1 MLKKV
6 YAKVL
11 AMVLAILMVVSLLPL
26 SVFADTTN
34 YPDFLANLKQLEV
47 YADEFSAQSSRD
59 PGELVLNFI
68 RTGVERY
75 QDGNWAA
82 LAGQEITAFTEYVEQ
97 QDAANGTNVME
108 LRDIVI
114 DGFTLPNGNQ
124 VDFGHMFGTMNISYV
139 NAAVQSDDLAGWAGD
154 LCDLLYF
161 SAERADVPNGSI
173 DQMAAYIKDNCFG
186 VDASDAFGWDD
197 FYGDMDAYYL
207 VNEYQAGNGYFSD
220 LMEGYFTSDLSD
232 EDRAVYFLNNRF
244 PSLTTRDEVRTALY
258 NAYRTNVGI
267 QILEAD
273 RGISD
278 YSTLRQA
285 SCYALADYLF
295 DHAEGNL
302 EAGGNEGG
310 EDEEKPANGY
320 YNVFS
325 TTSSVLAPGITQD
338 INYAMSA
345 DGKQMV
351 YYVATVDVTR
361 DDVTIM
367 ANYKDNDPSKG
378 WGMQRVEDQVAAL
391 VKNNKHVENFTPVV
405 ATNGDGFNTT
415 TGEPAGLLVM
425 GGKVWKGIDNDGF
438 FGILKDGSAVL
449 GTKAEYEALADEVVE
464 GIGLFGTGKFLV
476 WDGELASGATDGT
489 RASRTAIGIKADGS
503 VVMMVLDGRQ
513 EPFSCGGSLRE
524 IAQIMLEAGCVRAVN
539 LDGGGST
546 TYMSKPEGSDQ
557 IKVVSRPSDGYAR
570 SVAGTLV
577 AVSTAKSSKEFD
589 RAIIESD
596 YEYLTKGTSL
606 KLNAIGVNNIGS
618 SAVIPEGAYWALSN
632 DAYGTIT
639 EDGVFTAVGCT
650 CEWSGICDVCV
661 NPLPEDAQV
670 EVRLMVGDQIVG
682 SKTLYIVIPETLE
695 FTEKSLTLIYDKT
708 TTLPLQATYNG
719 KPVKMNELDIYC
731 GYLEEDPDAEGDMW
745 PRAIFEGFDVTPR
758 GESGARKMTVFAIV
772 LENEEAY
779 CEVSAAM
786 FREDEATFD
795 FDKATAGNRTLAW
808 LREVLNTTTN
818 DNFSYT
824 VTDPTQGVTLGYT
837 FALDM
842 NTIEIP
848 AQMADIVFML
858 PNSDNQGDSAF
869 GYMLALAERVSVRT
883 EVRITAQFDKDL
895 VVDVSELKVVNEFFA
910 LTSATVDENNTLTMI
925 FNWIDRTEAID
936 AATANP
942 MCIMS
947 GIKATPKDGAWDGNE
962 LVIANSG
969 NVSYDVYLRATS
981 LYSFALRPENQQKYG
996 LQPYVADDTGWEGGT
1011 ETGAHY
1017 ASVYADFE
1025 DGFII
1030 DSAVRQG
1037 WYKED
1042 GDYKYYV
1049 NHNAVTGVQY
1059 IPSREDEA
1067 TKLFYQFDENGVCLG
1082 KVNGTVNYNDGLYY
1096 AVNGVMT
1103 TGWVSGY
1110 DADGNQVDYY
1120 FTPSTG
1126 RAVDGQQKIDGY
1138 NYTFT
1143 DYVLTRGDLVK
1154 DANGTRYRWA
1164 GQWVHGKW
1172 FQVDGKWYAT
1182 KKYVYYVQ
1190 TGFVNMQNQ
1199 AGETAWQ
1206 WHLFDENGVWQEDY
1220 VGLYRYNGE
1229 IYYILN
1235 GIRNSKVGLVEEN
1248 GYYYFISPD
1257 DAKAYRNR
1265 TAWINKTNGLVPAG
1279 RYTFDDEGRMVN
1291 PPVTDPENPPE
1302 SNKHG
1307 IIAENGGLFYYVND
1321 VLQQGAGVVKLTDE
1335 RGKNFYIYVR
1345 ANGQLA
1351 VGSFWVADGNGLL
1364 EAGQYVFDTDG
1375 RYYKSEDA
1383 PIVPDAKNGI
1393 YLENGKYY
1401 YYVNDVLQ
1409 KNAGVVQL
1417 TDELGLTYYIYVC
1430 TYGNLATGVYWPTY
1444 RNDLL
1449 PRGAYDWG
1457 TDGKYY
1463 PPVVDPDAPVK
1474 NGIYLE
1480 DGKYY
1485 YYVDGE
1491 MQKGL
1496 GVVELTDEEGK
1507 TFYINVCTYGNL
1519 ATGKYW
1525 PTYTNGLL
1533 ARGEYDWGTD
1543 GRYYPPVV
1551 DPDAPVKNGIYLEN
1565 GKYYYYV
1572 DGVMQKGDTGVVQ
1585 LTDEE
1590 GKIFYI
1596 YVCTNGNLATGKYWP
1611 TYRNDLLPRGEY
1623 DWGTDGKYYPPV
1635 VEPDAP
1641 VKNGIYLENGK
1652 YYYYVDGVLQ
1662 KGQVGVV
1669 QLTDEE
1675 GKIFYIYVCTNG
1687 NLATGKYW
1695 PTYRN
1700 DLLPRGEYDWGTDGR
1715 YYPA

>member
-1 MLKKV
+1 MLKRAI
-6 YAKVL
+6 AKVL
-11 AMVLAILMVVSLLPL
+11 AVVLATIMVVGLVPL
-26 SVFADTTN
+26 SVFASTTN
-34 YPDFLANLKQLEV
+34 YPHFLANLKQLEI
-47 YADEFSAQSSRD
+47 YADEFAAQSSRD

-68 RTGVERY
+68 RTGVDRY

-82 LAGQEITAFTEYVEQ
+82 LAGQEITVFTDYVKQ
-97 QDAANGTNVME
+97 QDAANGTNVMD

-114 DGFTLPNGNQ
+114 EDFYLPNGNPS
-124 VDFGHMFGTMNISYV
+124 DFGHMFGTMNISYV

-161 SAERADVPNGSI
+161 SALYGHVPPAGTV
-173 DQMAAYIKDNCFG
+173 DEMAAYIRENCFG
-186 VDASDAFGWDD
+186 VNADDAFGWDD
-197 FYGDMDAYYL
+197 FYGDMDAFYL
-207 VNEYQAGNGYFSD
+207 VKEYEAGNGSFSD
-220 LMEGYFTSDLSD
+220 LMEAYFTAELSD
-232 EDRAVYFLNNRF
+232 EDRSVYFLNNRF
-244 PSLTTRDEVRTALY
+244 PGQTTREAVRTALY

-278 YSTLRQA
+278 YADLRQA

-295 DHAEGNL
+295 DNAEGKLNADSG
-302 EAGGNEGG
+302 EGGG
-310 EDEEKPANGY
+310 EDEEKPENGY
-320 YNVFS
+320 YSVFS
-325 TTSSVLAPGITQD
+325 TTSSVLAPGISQD

-351 YYVATVDVTR
+351 YYVATVDVNR

-391 VKNNKHVENFTPVV
+391 IKNNQHVENFTPVV

-425 GGKVWKGIDNDGF
+425 NGKVWKPIDGDGF
-438 FGILKDGSAVL
+438 FGILKDGSAIV

-464 GIGLFGTGKFLV
+464 GIGGFGTGKFLV
-476 WDGELASGATDGT
+476 WDGQLASGATDDK
-489 RASRTAIGIKADGS
+489 RASRTAIGVKADGS

-513 EPFSCGGSLRE
+513 EPFSCGGTLRE

-557 IKVVSRPSDGYAR
+557 IKVVNRPSDGYAR
-570 SVAGTLV
+570 SVSGTLV

-596 YEYLTKGTSL
+596 YEYLTIGTEL
-606 KLNAIGVNNIGS
+606 QLNAIGVNNIGS
-618 SAVIPEGAYWALSN
+618 SAVIPEGAYWAVS
-632 DAYGTIT
+632 DEAVGTID
-639 EDGVFTAVGCT
+639 ENGLFIAADYG
-650 CEWSGICDVCV
+650 DVDV
-661 NPLPEDAQV
+661 NF
-670 EVRLMVGDQIVG
+670 IVNG
-682 SKTLYIVIPETLE
+682 EIAGTKTLHVVVPDALE

-708 TTLPLQATYNG
+708 TALPLLATYAG
-719 KPVKMNELDIYC
+719 SPVKMNENDIFC
-731 GYLEEDPDAEGDMW
+731 GYLEEDPEAEGDMW
-745 PRAIFEGFDVTPR
+745 PRAIFEGFNVTPR

-772 LENEEAY
+772 LENEDAY
-779 CEVSAAM
+779 CEVPAAM

-808 LREVLNTTTN
+808 IREVLNTTTT
-818 DNFSYT
+818 DNFNYT
-824 VTDPTQGVTLGYT
+824 VVNPNEKVTLGYT

-869 GYMLALAERVSVRT
+869 GYMLALAERVSILT

-895 VVDVSELKVVNEFFA
+895 DVDVSGLKVVNDYFE
-910 LTSATVDENNTLTMI
+910 LSSAEVDENNLLTMV

-936 AATANP
+936 VATANP
-942 MCIMS
+942 LCIMS

-962 LVIANSG
+962 MVVANSG
-969 NVSYDVYLRATS
+969 NVSYDVYLRASS
-981 LYSFALRPENQQKYG
+981 LYSFAQKKENQEKYG
-996 LQPYVADDTGWEGGT
+996 LIPYSSSTTGWEGGT
-1011 ETGAHY
+1011 ENGAHY

-1030 DSAVRQG
+1030 DNAIRQG

-1042 GDYKYYV
+1042 GEYKYYV

-1059 IPSREDEA
+1059 IPSREDE
-1067 TKLFYQFDENGVCLG
+1067 TVKLFYQFDDNGVCKG
-1082 KVNGTVNYNDGLYY
+1082 KISGTVNFNDGLYY
-1096 AVNGVMT
+1096 AVNGEMT

-1110 DADGNQVDYY
+1110 DAEGNQADYY
-1120 FTPSTG
+1120 FHPSTG
-1126 RAVDGQQKIDGY
+1126 RAVDGQQNIGGY

-1143 DYVLTRGDLVK
+1143 NYVLTRGDLVK

-1164 GQWVHGKW
+1164 GHWVHGQW

-1182 KKYVYYVQ
+1182 KKYIYYVQ

-1199 AGETAWQ
+1199 AGETGWY

-1235 GIRNSKVGLVEEN
+1235 GIRNSTVGLVEEN
-1248 GYYYFISPD
+1248 GYYYYISPD

-1279 RYTFDDEGRMVN
+1279 RYTFDNEGRMVN
-1291 PPVTDPENPPE
+1291 PPVVKPDEPDVTIKN
-1302 SNKHG
+1302 G
-1307 IIAENGGLFYYVND
+1307 IVEENGGLYYYVNN
-1321 VLQQGAGVVKLTDE
+1321 VLQLGAGAVKLTDE
-1335 RGKNFYIYVR
+1335 QGKVFYIYVR
-1345 ANGQLA
+1345 SNGQLA
-1351 VGSFWVADGNGLL
+1351 VGAFWVADGNGLL
-1364 EAGQYVFDTDG
+1364 EAGQYVFDVDG
-1375 RYYKSEDA
+1375 RYYKPEDQ

-1401 YYVNDVLQ
+1401 YYVNGVMQ
-1409 KNAGVVQL
+1409 KNAGVVKL

-1430 TYGNLATGVYWPTY
+1430 TYGNLATGNYWPTV

-1449 PRGAYDWG
+1449 ARGSYDWG

-1474 NGIYLE
+1474 DGIYLE
-1480 DGKYY
+1480 NGKYY
-1485 YYVDGE
+1485 YYVDGV
-1491 MQKGL
+1491 MQKNI
-1496 GVVELTDEEGK
+1496 GVVKLTDEEGK
-1507 TFYINVCTYGNL
+1507 IFYINVCTNGNL

-1525 PTYTNGLL
+1525 PTLLNGLL
-1533 ARGEYDWGTD
+1533 SRGEYDWGTD

-1551 DPDAPVKNGIYLEN
+1551 DPDAPVKDGIYLEN

-1572 DGVMQKGDTGVVQ
+1572 DGVMQKNIGVVK

-1596 YVCTNGNLATGKYWP
+1596 NVCTNGNLATGKYWP
-1611 TYRNDLLPRGEY
+1611 TL
-1623 DWGTDGKYYPPV
+1623 
-1635 VEPDAP
+1635 
-1641 VKNGIYLENGK
+1641 
-1652 YYYYVDGVLQ
+1652 
-1662 KGQVGVV
+1662 
-1669 QLTDEE
+1669 
-1675 GKIFYIYVCTNG
+1675 
-1687 NLATGKYW
+1687 
-1695 PTYRN
+1695 RN

-1715 YYPA
+1715 YYPAQ

>member
-1 MLKKV
+1 MLKKTT
-6 YAKVL
+6 ARILATVL
-11 AMVLAILMVVSLLPL
+11 ALVMAVGLFPL
-26 SVFADTTN
+26 SAFAGTEN
-34 YPDFLANLKQLEV
+34 YPDFLARLKQLEV
-47 YADEFSAQSSRD
+47 YADEFAAQSSRD

-68 RTGVERY
+68 RTGVDRY

-82 LAGQEITAFTEYVEQ
+82 LAGQEITVFTEYVAQ
-97 QDAANGTNVME
+97 QDAANGTDVME

-114 DGFTLPNGNQ
+114 ENFTLPNGNPS
-124 VDFGHMFGTMNISYV
+124 DFGHMFGTMNISYV

-161 SAERADVPNGSI
+161 SALYGHVPPAGTVEEMAD
-173 DQMAAYIKDNCFG
+173 YIREHCFG
-186 VDASDAFGWDD
+186 VNADDAFGWDD

-207 VNEYQAGNGYFSD
+207 VGEYEAGNGSFSD
-220 LMEGYFTSDLSD
+220 LMEDYFTASLDD
-232 EDRAVYFLNNRF
+232 VDRAVYFLNHRF
-244 PSLTTRDEVRTALY
+244 PGLTTREEVRTALY

-278 YSTLRQA
+278 YSTMRQA

-295 DHAEGNL
+295 DNAEGNL
-302 EAGGNEGG
+302 NEGGNEGDD
-310 EDEEKPANGY
+310 EDEEKPENGY
-320 YNVFS
+320 YSVFS
-325 TTSSVLAPGITQD
+325 TTSSVLAPGISQD
-338 INYAMSA
+338 IHYAMSA

-351 YYVATVDVTR
+351 YYVATVDVNR

-378 WGMQRVEDQVAAL
+378 WGMQRVEDQVAAM

-425 GGKVWKGIDNDGF
+425 NGKVWKGIDSDGF
-438 FGILKDGSAVL
+438 FGILKDGSAII
-449 GTKAEYEALADEVVE
+449 GTKAEYDALSDEVVE
-464 GIGLFGTGKFLV
+464 GIGGFGSGKFLV

-557 IKVVSRPSDGYAR
+557 IKVVNRPSDGYAR
-570 SVAGTLV
+570 SVSGSLV

-589 RAIIESD
+589 RAIIESE
-596 YEYLTKGTSL
+596 YEYLTVGTEL
-606 KLNAIGVNNIGS
+606 KMNAIGVNNIGS
-618 SAVIPEGAYWALSN
+618 SAEIPAGSYWSVS
-632 DAYGTIT
+632 DETIGTID
-639 EDGVFTAVGCT
+639 ENGVFTAADYG
-650 CEWSGICDVCV
+650 DVEINFVV
-661 NPLPEDAQV
+661 NGVIA
-670 EVRLMVGDQIVG
+670 GT
-682 SKTLYIVIPETLE
+682 KTLHVVIPETLE

-708 TTLPLQATYNG
+708 TTLPLLATHSG
-719 KPVKMNELDIYC
+719 KPVKMNENDIFC
-731 GYLEEDPDAEGDMW
+731 GYLEEDPEAEGDMW
-745 PRAIFEGFDVTPR
+745 PRAIFEGFNVTPR

-808 LREVLNTTTN
+808 IREVLNTTTT
-818 DNFSYT
+818 DNFNYT
-824 VTDPTQGVTLGYT
+824 VADPSKNVTLGYT

-869 GYMLALAERVSVRT
+869 GYMLALAERVSVLT

-895 VVDVSELKVVNEFFA
+895 DVDVSGLKVVNDYFA
-910 LTSATVDENNTLTMI
+910 LSSATVDENNLLTMV

-936 AATANP
+936 VATANP
-942 MCIMS
+942 LCIMS

-962 LVIANSG
+962 MVVANSG
-969 NVSYDVYLRATS
+969 NVSYDVYLRASS
-981 LYSFALRPENQQKYG
+981 LYSFAQKKENQVKYG
-996 LQPYVADDTGWEGGT
+996 LMPYSSSETGWEGGT

-1030 DSAVRQG
+1030 DNAVRQG

-1042 GDYKYYV
+1042 GEYKYYV
-1049 NHNAVTGVQY
+1049 DHQAVTGVQY

-1067 TKLFYQFDENGVCLG
+1067 TKLFYEFDENGVCLG
-1082 KVNGTVNYNDGLYY
+1082 KMTGTVNYGDGLYY

-1110 DADGNQVDYY
+1110 DAEGNQVDYY
-1120 FTPSTG
+1120 FLPSTG
-1126 RAVDGQQKIDGY
+1126 RAVNGQQKIGGY

-1172 FQVDGKWYAT
+1172 FQVDGNWYAT

-1190 TGFVNMQNQ
+1190 TGFVNIQNQ
-1199 AGETAWQ
+1199 AGTAWQ
-1206 WHLFDENGVWQEDY
+1206 WFLFDENGVWQKDY
-1220 VGLYRYNGE
+1220 TGLYRHDGE
-1229 IYYILN
+1229 VYYILN
-1235 GIRNSKVGLVEEN
+1235 GIRNSTVGLVEED
-1248 GYYYFISPD
+1248 GYYYFISAD
-1257 DAKAYRNR
+1257 NAKAYRNR

-1279 RYTFDDEGRMVN
+1279 RYTFDNEGRMTN
-1291 PPVTDPENPPE
+1291 PPSVKPEDPDVTVKN
-1302 SNKHG
+1302 G
-1307 IIAENGGLFYYVND
+1307 IVEENGGLYYYVNN
-1321 VLQQGAGVVKLTDE
+1321 VLQQGIGVVMLTDE
-1335 RGKNFYIYVR
+1335 QGKPFYIYVR
-1345 ANGQLA
+1345 SNGQLA

-1364 EAGQYVFDTDG
+1364 EVGQYVFDVDG
-1375 RYYKSEDA
+1375 RYYKPEDQ
-1383 PIVPDAKNGI
+1383 PITPEVKNGI

-1401 YYVNDVLQ
+1401 YYVNGVMQ
-1409 KNAGVVQL
+1409 KGTTGVVKL

-1430 TYGNLATGVYWPTY
+1430 SNGNLATGNYWPTY

-1449 PRGAYDWG
+1449 PRGSYDWG

-1463 PPVVDPDAPVK
+1463 PPA
-1474 NGIYLE
+1474 
-1480 DGKYY
+1480 
-1485 YYVDGE
+1485 
-1491 MQKGL
+1491 
-1496 GVVELTDEEGK
+1496 
-1507 TFYINVCTYGNL
+1507 
-1519 ATGKYW
+1519 
-1525 PTYTNGLL
+1525 
-1533 ARGEYDWGTD
+1533 
-1543 GRYYPPVV
+1543 V

-1572 DGVMQKGDTGVVQ
+1572 DGVMQKGATGVVK
-1585 LTDEE
+1585 LTDDE

-1596 YVCTNGNLATGKYWP
+1596 YVCSTGNLATGKYWP
-1611 TYRNDLLPRGEY
+1611 TYTNDLLPRGEY
-1623 DWGTDGKYYPPV
+1623 DWGTDGKYYPPAE
-1635 VEPDAP
+1635 EPEQPEDP
-1641 VKNGIYLENGK
+1641 DQPEPEVKNGIYLENGK
-1652 YYYYVDGVLQ
+1652 YYYYVDGVMQ
-1662 KGQVGVV
+1662 KGATGVV
-1669 QLTDEE
+1669 KLTDEE
-1675 GKIFYIYVCTNG
+1675 GKIFYIYVCSTG

>member
-6 YAKVL
+6 SAKVL
-11 AMVLAILMVVSLLPL
+11 AMLLATLMVVGLLPM
-26 SVFADTTN
+26 SVFAAAGSTTN
-34 YPDFLANLKQLEV
+34 YSDFLANLKQLEV
-47 YADEFSAQSSRD
+47 YADEFAAQSSRD

-82 LAGQEITAFTEYVEQ
+82 LAGQEITVFTNYVEQ
-97 QDAANGTNVME
+97 QDAANGTNVMD

-114 DGFTLPNGNQ
+114 DNFTLPNGNPS
-124 VDFGHMFGTMNISYV
+124 DFGHMSGTMNISYV
-139 NAAVQSDDLAGWAGD
+139 NVAVQSDDLAGWAGD
-154 LCDLLYF
+154 LCDLVYF
-161 SAERADVPNGSI
+161 SALYGHVPTTGTVEEI
-173 DQMAAYIKDNCFG
+173 AKYIREHCFG
-186 VDASDAFGWDD
+186 VNADDAFGWDD

-207 VNEYQAGNGYFSD
+207 VNEYQAGNGSFSE
-220 LMEGYFTSDLSD
+220 LMEAYFTADLDD
-232 EDRAVYFLNNRF
+232 EDRSVYFLNNRF
-244 PSLTTRDEVRTALY
+244 PGLTTREEVRTAMY

-278 YSTLRQA
+278 YATIRQA

-295 DHAEGNL
+295 DHAEGKLN
-302 EAGGNEGG
+302 EGGNEGDD
-310 EDEEKPANGY
+310 EDEEKPENGY
-320 YNVFS
+320 YSVFS

-351 YYVATVDVTR
+351 YYLANVDVNR

-367 ANYKDNDPSKG
+367 VNYKDNDPSKG

-415 TGEPAGLLVM
+415 TGEPAGLLQM
-425 GGKVWKGIDNDGF
+425 NGKVWKGIDGDGF
-438 FGILKDGSAVL
+438 FGILKDGSAIV
-449 GTKAEYEALADEVVE
+449 GTKAEYESLADEVVD
-464 GIGLFGTGKFLV
+464 GIGLFGSGKFLI

-489 RASRTAIGIKADGS
+489 RASRTAIGVKADGS

-557 IKVVSRPSDGYAR
+557 IKVTNRPSDGYAR

-589 RAIIESD
+589 RAIVEAD
-596 YEYLTKGTSL
+596 YDYLTIGTEL

-618 SAVIPEGAYWALSN
+618 SAEIPADSYWTVSDEAV
-632 DAYGTIT
+632 GTID
-639 EDGVFTAVGCT
+639 ENGVFTAADYG
-650 CEWSGICDVCV
+650 DVDVHFVV
-661 NPLPEDAQV
+661 NGEIA
-670 EVRLMVGDQIVG
+670 GT
-682 SKTLYIVIPETLE
+682 KTLHVVVPETLE

-708 TTLPLQATYNG
+708 VELPLLASYSGN
-719 KPVKMNELDIYC
+719 PVKMNENDIFC
-731 GYLEEDPDAEGDMW
+731 GYLEEDPEAEGDMW
-745 PRAIFEGFDVTPR
+745 PRAIFEGFNVTAR
-758 GESGARKMTVFAIV
+758 GASGARKMTVFAIV
-772 LENEEAY
+772 LENEDAY
-779 CEVSAAM
+779 CEVPAAM

-808 LREVLNTTTN
+808 IREVQNTTTT
-818 DNFSYT
+818 DNFNYT
-824 VTDPTQGVTLGYT
+824 VADPSKGVTLGYT

-858 PNSDNQGDSAF
+858 PNSDTQGDSAF
-869 GYMLALAERVSVRT
+869 GYMLALAERVSVLT

-895 VVDVSELKVVNEFFA
+895 IVDPSGLKVVNDFFQ
-910 LTSATVDENNTLTMI
+910 LSSATVDENNLLTMV

-942 MCIMS
+942 LCIMS

-962 LVIANSG
+962 MVIANSG

-981 LYSFALRPENQQKYG
+981 LYSFAQKKENQQKYG
-996 LQPYVADDTGWEGGT
+996 LLPYSSSETGWEGGT

-1030 DSAVRQG
+1030 DNAVRQG

-1042 GDYKYYV
+1042 GEYKYYV
-1049 NHNAVTGVQY
+1049 DHKALTGVQY

-1067 TKLFYQFDENGVCLG
+1067 TKLFYNFDENGVCLG
-1082 KVNGTVNYNDGLYY
+1082 KINGTVNYNEGLYY
-1096 AVNGVMT
+1096 AVNGEMT

-1110 DADGNQVDYY
+1110 DAEGNQVDYY
-1120 FTPSTG
+1120 FLPSTG
-1126 RAVDGQQKIDGY
+1126 RAVNGQQKIDGY

-1143 DYVLTRGDLVK
+1143 NYVLTRGDLVK
-1154 DANGTRYRWA
+1154 TSTGTRYRWA

-1172 FQVDGKWYAT
+1172 FQVDGNWYAT
-1182 KKYVYYVQ
+1182 KKYIYDVQ
-1190 TGFVNMQNQ
+1190 TGFVNIQNQ

-1229 IYYILN
+1229 IYYIQN

-1265 TAWINKTNGLVPAG
+1265 TAWINNTNGLVPAG
-1279 RYTFDDEGRMVN
+1279 RYTFDNEGRMTN
-1291 PPVTDPENPPE
+1291 PPVVNPDLPDGPTE
-1302 SNKHG
+1302 GKNG
-1307 IIAENGGLFYYVND
+1307 IVAENGGLFYYVND
-1321 VLQQGAGVVKLTDE
+1321 VLQKGVGAVQLTDE
-1335 RGKNFYIYVR
+1335 QGKTFYIYVR
-1345 ANGQLA
+1345 SNGQLA
-1351 VGSFWVADGNGLL
+1351 VGSFWVSDGNGLL
-1364 EAGQYVFDTDG
+1364 ETGQYVFDTDG
-1375 RYYKSEDA
+1375 RYYKSEDE
-1383 PIVPDAKNGI
+1383 PDTPDLKNGI
-1393 YLENGKYY
+1393 YYENGKYY
-1401 YYVNDVLQ
+1401 YYVDGVMQ
-1409 KNAGVVQL
+1409 KNAGVVKL
-1417 TDELGLTYYIYVC
+1417 TDENGLVYYIYVS
-1430 TYGNLATGVYWPTY
+1430 TYGNLATGNYWPTY

-1449 PRGAYDWG
+1449 PRGSYDWG

-1463 PPVVDPDAPVK
+1463 PPVVEPEDPDAPVK
-1474 NGIYLE
+1474 DGIVYE
-1480 DGKYY
+1480 NGKYY

-1491 MQKGL
+1491 LQTGAI
-1496 GVVELTDEEGK
+1496 GVVEMTDEEGK
-1507 TFYINVCTYGNL
+1507 TFYIYVCTYGNL

-1543 GRYYPPVV
+1543 GKYYPPVE

-1572 DGVMQKGDTGVVQ
+1572 DGVMQKGDTGVVK

-1635 VEPDAP
+1635 EDPDAP

-1652 YYYYVDGVLQ
+1652 YYYYVDGVMQ
-1662 KGQVGVV
+1662 KNIGVV
-1669 QLTDEE
+1669 KLVDEE
-1675 GKIFYIYVCTNG
+1675 GKTFYINVCTHG

-1715 YYPA
+1715 YYPAQ

>member
-1 MLKKV
+1 MLKKTF
-6 YAKVL
+6 AKVL
-11 AMVLAILMVVSLLPL
+11 ATVLAIVMVVGLFPM

-47 YADEFSAQSSRD
+47 YADEFAAQSSRD

-82 LAGQEITAFTEYVEQ
+82 LAGQEITVFTDYVAQ
-97 QDAANGTNVME
+97 QDVANGTHVMD

-114 DGFTLPNGNQ
+114 EDFYLPNGNPS
-124 VDFGHMFGTMNISYV
+124 DFGHMFGTMNISYV
-139 NAAVQSDDLAGWAGD
+139 NTAVQSDDLAGWAGD

-161 SAERADVPNGSI
+161 SALYGHVPPSGTV
-173 DQMAAYIKDNCFG
+173 DEMAAYIRENCFG

-207 VNEYQAGNGYFSD
+207 VREYEAGNGSFSE
-220 LMEGYFTSDLSD
+220 LMEGYFTAELND

-244 PSLTTRDEVRTALY
+244 PGQTTREAVRTALY

-278 YSTLRQA
+278 FTTLRQA

-295 DHAEGNL
+295 DNAEGKL
-302 EAGGNEGG
+302 VAGGDEG
-310 EDEEKPANGY
+310 EEEEKPENGY
-320 YNVFS
+320 YSVFS

-391 VKNNKHVENFTPVV
+391 IKNNQHVENFTPVV

-425 GGKVWKGIDNDGF
+425 NGKVWKPIDGDGF
-438 FGILKDGSAVL
+438 FGILKDGSAIV

-464 GIGLFGTGKFLV
+464 GIGLFGSGKFLV

-557 IKVVSRPSDGYAR
+557 IKVVNRPSDGYAR
-570 SVAGTLV
+570 SVSGTLV

-589 RAIIESD
+589 RAIIQSEYD
-596 YEYLTKGTSL
+596 YLTIGTEL
-606 KLNAIGVNNIGS
+606 QLNAVGVNNIGS
-618 SAVIPEGAYWALSN
+618 SAVIPEGAYWAVS
-632 DAYGTIT
+632 DEAVGTID
-639 EDGVFTAVGCT
+639 ENGLFIAADYG
-650 CEWSGICDVCV
+650 DVDV
-661 NPLPEDAQV
+661 NFIV
-670 EVRLMVGDQIVG
+670 NGEVAGT
-682 SKTLYIVIPETLE
+682 KTLHVVVPETLE

-708 TTLPLQATYNG
+708 TVLPLLASYNG
-719 KPVKMNELDIYC
+719 SPVKMNENDIFC
-731 GYLEEDPDAEGDMW
+731 GYLEEDPEAEGDMW
-745 PRAIFEGFDVTPR
+745 PRAIFEGFNVTAR

-772 LENEEAY
+772 LENEDAY
-779 CEVSAAM
+779 CEVPAAM

-808 LREVLNTTTN
+808 IREVLNTTTT
-818 DNFSYT
+818 DNFNYT
-824 VTDPTQGVTLGYT
+824 VADPSQGVTLGYT

-858 PNSDNQGDSAF
+858 PNSDTQGDSAF
-869 GYMLALAERVSVRT
+869 GYMLALAERVSILT

-895 VVDVSELKVVNEFFA
+895 DVDVSGLKVVNDYFE
-910 LTSATVDENNTLTMI
+910 LSSAVVDENNLLTMV

-936 AATANP
+936 VATANP
-942 MCIMS
+942 LCIMS

-962 LVIANSG
+962 MVIANSG
-969 NVSYDVYLRATS
+969 NVSYDVYLRASS
-981 LYSFALRPENQQKYG
+981 LYSFAQKKENQEKYG
-996 LQPYVADDTGWEGGT
+996 LQPYSSSETGWEGGT

-1030 DSAVRQG
+1030 DNAVRQG

-1042 GDYKYYV
+1042 GEYKYYV
-1049 NHNAVTGVQY
+1049 DHDAVTGVQY
-1059 IPSREDEA
+1059 IPSREDE
-1067 TKLFYQFDENGVCLG
+1067 TVKLFYEFDENGICLG
-1082 KVNGTVNYNDGLYY
+1082 KINGTVNYVDGLYY
-1096 AVNGVMT
+1096 AVNGEMT

-1110 DADGNQVDYY
+1110 DAEGNQVDYY
-1120 FTPSTG
+1120 FLPSTG
-1126 RAVDGQQKIDGY
+1126 RAVNGNQKIGGY

-1172 FQVDGKWYAT
+1172 FQVDGNWYAT
-1182 KKYVYYVQ
+1182 KKYIYYVQ
-1190 TGFVNMQNQ
+1190 TGFVNIQNQ

-1220 VGLYRYNGE
+1220 VGLYRHTDGE
-1229 IYYILN
+1229 IYYVLN

-1257 DAKAYRNR
+1257 NAKAYRNR
-1265 TAWINKTNGLVPAG
+1265 TAWINHTNGLVPAG
-1279 RYTFDDEGRMVN
+1279 RYTFDDQGRMVN

-1302 SNKHG
+1302 SNKSG
-1307 IIAENGGLFYYVND
+1307 ILEENGGLYYYVNN
-1321 VLQQGAGVVKLTDE
+1321 VLQKGAGVVRLTDE
-1335 RGKNFYIYVR
+1335 RGKDFYIYVR
-1345 ANGQLA
+1345 SNGQLA

-1364 EAGQYVFDTDG
+1364 EAGQYVFDADG
-1375 RYYKSEDA
+1375 RYYVPVDE
-1383 PIVPDAKNGI
+1383 PIIPDAKNGI
-1393 YLENGKYY
+1393 YYENGKYY
-1401 YYVNDVLQ
+1401 YYVNGVLQ
-1409 KNAGVVQL
+1409 KGQVGVVQL
-1417 TDELGLTYYIYVC
+1417 TDDLGLTYYIYVC
-1430 TYGNLATGVYWPTY
+1430 TNGNLATGSYWPTY

-1449 PRGAYDWG
+1449 PRGCYDWG

-1474 NGIYLE
+1474 EGIYLE
-1480 DGKYY
+1480 NGKYY
-1485 YYVDGE
+1485 YYVDGV
-1491 MQKGL
+1491 MQKNI

-1507 TFYINVCTYGNL
+1507 TFYINVCTNGNL

-1572 DGVMQKGDTGVVQ
+1572 DGVMQKGDTGVVK

-1635 VEPDAP
+1635 VDPDEP
-1641 VKNGIYLENGK
+1641 VKDGIYLEDDGK
-1652 YYYYVDGVLQ
+1652 YYYYVDGVMQ
-1662 KGQVGVV
+1662 KNIGVV
-1669 QLTDEE
+1669 KLTDEE
-1675 GKIFYIYVCTNG
+1675 GKIFYINVCTHG

-1715 YYPA
+1715 YYPAQ

>member
-1 MLKKV
+1 MLKRTS
-6 YAKVL
+6 AKVL
-11 AMVLAILMVVSLLPL
+11 ALLLAMLMVVGMLPL
-26 SVFADTTN
+26 TIFAATTN
-34 YPDFLANLKQLEV
+34 YADFLANLKQLEV
-47 YADEFSAQSSRD
+47 YADEFAAQSSRD

-82 LAGQEITAFTEYVEQ
+82 LAGQEITVFTDYVEQ

-114 DGFTLPNGNQ
+114 DDFTLPNGNPA
-124 VDFGHMFGTMNISYV
+124 DFGHMSGTMNISYV
-139 NAAVQSDDLAGWAGD
+139 NTAVQSDDLAGWAGD

-161 SAERADVPNGSI
+161 SALYGHVPSGGTVEE
-173 DQMAAYIKDNCFG
+173 MAQYIRENCFG
-186 VDASDAFGWDD
+186 VNADDAFGWDD
-197 FYGDMDAYYL
+197 FYGDMDAFYL
-207 VNEYQAGNGYFSD
+207 VNEYQAGNGSFSA
-220 LMEGYFTSDLSD
+220 LMEAYFTAELDD
-232 EDRAVYFLNNRF
+232 VDRSVYFLNNRF
-244 PSLTTRDEVRTALY
+244 PGLTTREEVRTALY

-278 YSTLRQA
+278 YATLRQA

-295 DHAEGNL
+295 DHAEGKL
-302 EAGGNEGG
+302 EVGG
-310 EDEEKPANGY
+310 EDDDEDEDKPENGY
-320 YNVFS
+320 YSVFS
-325 TTSSVLAPGITQD
+325 TTSSVLAPGISQD
-338 INYAMSA
+338 IKYAMSA

-351 YYVATVDVTR
+351 YYVATVDVNR

-391 VKNNKHVENFTPVV
+391 VKNNKDVENFTPVV

-425 GGKVWKGIDNDGF
+425 NGKVWKGIDGDGF
-438 FGILKDGSAVL
+438 FGILKDGSAII
-449 GTKAEYEALADEVVE
+449 GTKAEYDALADEVVE
-464 GIGLFGTGKFLV
+464 GIGGFGTGKFLV
-476 WDGELASGATDGT
+476 WDGQLASGATDGN

-546 TYMSKPEGSDQ
+546 TYMSKPEGSDN
-557 IKVVSRPSDGYAR
+557 IKVTNRPSDGYAR

-589 RAIIESD
+589 RAIIQSD
-596 YEYLTKGTSL
+596 YDYLTIGTEL
-606 KLNAIGVNNIGS
+606 QLNAIGVNNIGS
-618 SAVIPEGAYWALSN
+618 SAEIPVGSYWAVS
-632 DAYGTIT
+632 DESVGTID
-639 EDGVFTAVGCT
+639 ENGLFTAMDNG
-650 CEWSGICDVCV
+650 DVDINFVV
-661 NPLPEDAQV
+661 NGEIA
-670 EVRLMVGDQIVG
+670 GT
-682 SKTLYIVIPETLE
+682 KTLHVVVPETLE
-695 FTEKSLTLIYDKT
+695 FTEKSLTLIYDQT
-708 TTLPLQATYNG
+708 TELPLLATYSG
-719 KPVKMNELDIYC
+719 QPVKMNEYDIFC
-731 GYLEEDPDAEGDMW
+731 GYLEEDPEGEGDMW
-745 PRAIFEGFDVTPR
+745 PRAIFEGFNVTPR

-772 LENEEAY
+772 LENEDAY
-779 CEVSAAM
+779 CEITASM

-808 LREVLNTTTN
+808 IRDVQNTTTT
-818 DNFSYT
+818 DNFTYT
-824 VTDPTQGVTLGYT
+824 VDDPDKGVTLGYT

-848 AQMADIVFML
+848 PQMADIVFML

-869 GYMLALAERVSVRT
+869 GYMLALAERVSVLT

-895 VVDVSELKVVNEFFA
+895 DVDVSELKVVNDYFE
-910 LTSATVDENNTLTMI
+910 LTSATVDENNQLTMI

-936 AATANP
+936 AAMANP

-947 GIKATPKDGAWDGNE
+947 GIKATPKDGAWDGSE
-962 LVIANSG
+962 MVIANSG
-969 NVSYDVYLRATS
+969 NVSYDVYLRASS
-981 LYSFALRPENQQKYG
+981 LYSFAQKKENQQKYG
-996 LQPYVADDTGWEGGT
+996 LQPYVSSETGWEGGT

-1030 DSAVRQG
+1030 NNAIRQG
-1037 WYKED
+1037 WIKEN
-1042 GDYKYYV
+1042 GEYKYFV
-1049 NHNAVTGVQY
+1049 DHKALTGVQY
-1059 IPSREDEA
+1059 IPSREDA
-1067 TKLFYQFDENGVCLG
+1067 AVNLFYEFDENGVCLG
-1082 KVNGTVNYNDGLYY
+1082 KMTGTIHFNDGLYY
-1096 AVNGVMT
+1096 AVNGEMT

-1120 FTPSTG
+1120 FAPATG
-1126 RAVDGQQKIDGY
+1126 RAVNGQQKIGGY

-1143 DYVLTRGDLVK
+1143 NYVLTRGDLVK
-1154 DANGTRYRWA
+1154 TATGTRYRWA

-1172 FQVDGKWYAT
+1172 FQVDGNWYAT
-1182 KKYVYYVQ
+1182 KKYIYDVQ
-1190 TGFVNMQNQ
+1190 TGFVNIQNQ

-1206 WHLFDENGVWQEDY
+1206 WHLFDENGVWQENY

-1265 TAWINKTNGLVPAG
+1265 TAWINHTNGLVPAG
-1279 RYTFDDEGRMVN
+1279 RYTFDNEGRMTN
-1291 PPVTDPENPPE
+1291 PPVVEPENPDQPE
-1302 SNKHG
+1302 GTVKNG
-1307 IIAENGGLFYYVND
+1307 IVAENGGLFYYVNN
-1321 VLQQGAGVVKLTDE
+1321 VLQKGVGTVKLTDE
-1335 RGKNFYIYVR
+1335 QGKEFYIYVR
-1345 ANGQLA
+1345 SNGQLA
-1351 VGSFWVADGNGLL
+1351 VGSFWVSDGNGLL
-1364 EAGQYVFDTDG
+1364 EPGQYTFDVDG

-1383 PIVPDAKNGI
+1383 PIVPEGKNGI

-1401 YYVNDVLQ
+1401 YYVNGVMQ
-1409 KNAGVVQL
+1409 KNVGVVKL
-1417 TDELGLTYYIYVC
+1417 TDENGLVYYIYVS
-1430 TYGNLATGVYWPTY
+1430 TYGNLATGNYWPTY

-1449 PRGAYDWG
+1449 PRGSYDWG

-1463 PPVVDPDAPVK
+1463 PPAVDPDEPVK
-1474 NGIYLE
+1474 DGIYLE
-1480 DGKYY
+1480 NGKYY
-1485 YYVDGE
+1485 YYVDGV
-1491 MQKGL
+1491 MQKNI

-1533 ARGEYDWGTD
+1533 ARGEYNWGTDGRYYPPVVDPDEPVKNGIYLENGKYYYYVDGVMQKGDTGVVQLTDEEGKTFYIYVCNGGNLATGKYWPTYRNDLLPRGEYDWGTD
-1543 GRYYPPVV
+1543 GKYYPPVV

-1572 DGVMQKGDTGVVQ
+1572 DGVMQKGDTGVVK

-1590 GKIFYI
+1590 GK
-1596 YVCTNGNLATGKYWP
+1596 T
-1611 TYRNDLLPRGEY
+1611 
-1623 DWGTDGKYYPPV
+1623 
-1635 VEPDAP
+1635 
-1641 VKNGIYLENGK
+1641 
-1652 YYYYVDGVLQ
+1652 
-1662 KGQVGVV
+1662 
-1669 QLTDEE
+1669 
-1675 GKIFYIYVCTNG
+1675 FYIYVCTNG

-1715 YYPA
+1715 YYPAQ